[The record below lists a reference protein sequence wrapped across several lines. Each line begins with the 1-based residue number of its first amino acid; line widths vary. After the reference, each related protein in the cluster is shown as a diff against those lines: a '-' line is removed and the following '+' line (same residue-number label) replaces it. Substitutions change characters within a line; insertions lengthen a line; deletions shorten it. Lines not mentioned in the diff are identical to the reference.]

1 MSDLGD
7 AAARIGDKITEL
19 LDVFDLSFFMSGA
32 VTTAAILLM
41 LPDSVPNPMRGE
53 GVPGA
58 AIFGLVLGSYVLG
71 LLCFALGRPLRSRI
85 GLPVWALAKRGYG
98 YVAQRLFNTP
108 SNVVPFVEHELIV
121 RALQTQGL
129 SEPELRRYFAY
140 PSSGRADR
148 ASLMALYTRM
158 WVHVRS
164 YSSLSESFALL
175 KRYWMLSAAYDGI
188 AIAALLWL
196 VPIWLV
202 LAKAEIVSPW
212 LLTGAVVMMALA
224 CWHRAQ
230 QYKNYQIEELVA
242 TIAHWLS
249 VLGRKEL
256 EGVADRPTLESAGLP
271 GPSRAPAGLLDP
283 GQAAPRP
290 TPPV

>member
-19 LDVFDLSFFMSGA
+19 LDVFDLSFFMSGSL
-32 VTTAAILLM
+32 TTAAILLM
-41 LPDSVPNPMRGE
+41 LPPSVPNPLRGDQ
-53 GVPGA
+53 VSGA

-71 LLCFALGRPLRSRI
+71 LLCFSLGRPLRGRI
-85 GLPVWALAKRGYG
+85 GLPLYALVKRGLG
-98 YVAQRLFNTP
+98 SVWRRKTKEAEDQTRRNT
-108 SNVVPFVEHELIV
+108 VPFVEHELILG
-121 RALQTQGL
+121 ALQAQGL
-129 SEPELRRYFAY
+129 REPELRRYFAF
-140 PSSGRADR
+140 PAPGMEQDHRGA
-148 ASLMALYTRM
+148 LMALYTRM

-196 VPIWLV
+196 LPIWTV
-202 LAKAEIVSPW
+202 LDDNGVVSPW
-212 LLTGAVVMMALA
+212 VLTVAVLLAAFS

-242 TIAHWLS
+242 TVAHWLS
-249 VLGRKEL
+249 LLGRKDL
-256 EGVADRPTLESAGLP
+256 EVGAGQGEADLDRAPDPTLVHTS
-271 GPSRAPAGLLDP
+271 GP
-283 GQAAPRP
+283 
-290 TPPV
+290 